1 MKNPDI
7 KLIEE
12 SFDKIYSTAVA
23 VCKAYNYEYIPL
35 VTLKDL
41 LEQSKLKNLKM
52 KGGVKF
58 VKLYNNL
65 IDVLYSCA
73 ESYCDENY
81 LEGRFP
87 LSVLDTYINHIKINL

>member
-41 LEQSKLKNLKM
+41 FLK
-52 KGGVKF
+52 
-58 VKLYNNL
+58 
-65 IDVLYSCA
+65 C
-73 ESYCDENY
+73 
-81 LEGRFP
+81 
-87 LSVLDTYINHIKINL
+87 